1 MIVEGGH
8 KEGAQNLKGE
18 HNDGAQKFKGAA
30 VPRYDALAKALVWT
44 TLPETGTSSRELY
57 AVAARKGVEDS
68 ASEESSSE
76 MYCFCATMVES
87 VMNELAIRK
96 TLTN

>member
-1 MIVEGGH
+1 MML
-8 KEGAQNLKGE
+8 QLKPWYG
-18 HNDGAQKFKGAA
+18 Q
-30 VPRYDALAKALVWT
+30 LC
-44 TLPETGTSSRELY
+44 ETGTSSRELY
-57 AVAARKGVEDS
+57 AVAARKGAEDS

-96 TLTN
+96 TLLNNKLMLA